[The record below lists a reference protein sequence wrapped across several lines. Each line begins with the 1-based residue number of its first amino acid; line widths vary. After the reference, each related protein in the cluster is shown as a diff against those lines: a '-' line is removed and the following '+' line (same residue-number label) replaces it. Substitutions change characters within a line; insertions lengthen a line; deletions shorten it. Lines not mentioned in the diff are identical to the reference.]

1 MTWRWMIAA
10 PLAFLALTSTLSAQS
25 SALDEGVK
33 LIREERFDQ
42 ALVKLKQAHRLAPRD
57 ATVDNLLGI
66 TETQLGH
73 LDEACKDYRNAIRL
87 DPSHAASHRN
97 LGFNLLT
104 ARDFAGAEPELR
116 EASRLDPS
124 DKFAHY
130 YLLLLALATGHDAE
144 AQEQASHI
152 GQLLDNDPETAAGL
166 VEAEIRI
173 GRVDEAASRIERLEE
188 ANQIPATRDYQIA
201 ILLSQHGFYN
211 QAIHCFTRIVSLD
224 PSWQNRYNLALALL
238 YGGQFAEASTLLATL
253 HTEQPTNADIL
264 TSLGS
269 ARESQQK
276 MPEAL
281 EAYRAAAAADP
292 SNPDRTLDY
301 TRLLMN
307 LDRYDEAIQVVHN
320 RMGETSATAPLEL
333 RLGAVEMLK
342 SNYPAARDAF
352 NAALATDPG
361 LDVAYVGLA
370 ETYARQDNNAEAIR
384 ILEAERSKLPNDYLL
399 EYYFGLLTSRVGR
412 KPEAIVALE
421 KAARIEPRSS
431 DPFYELGKLYEEQ
444 EDWPKARQALE
455 HAIELNPQYAHAHY
469 QLSRVYAHLGL
480 TSKADQ
486 EATQTRTLIDSQR
499 NEAILKQRE
508 RAGSFQPQTTTTSS
522 PNRE

>member
-1 MTWRWMIAA
+1 MTWPRRIIV
-10 PLAFLALTSTLSAQS
+10 PLAFLALTAALSAQT
-25 SALDEGVK
+25 SALDEGVQ
-33 LIREERFDQ
+33 LIREGHFDR
-42 ALVKLKQAHRLAPRD
+42 ALVKLEQAHRLAPRD

-73 LDEACKDYRNAIRL
+73 LEKARTDYRNAIRL
-87 DPSHAASHRN
+87 DPSKAAPHRN

-104 ARDFAGAEPELR
+104 AKDYAGAEPELR

-124 DKFAHY
+124 DKFAHH

-144 AQEQASHI
+144 AEEQASHA
-152 GQLLDNDPETAAGL
+152 GQLLDNDPEAAAGL
-166 VEAEIRI
+166 VEAEIRL
-173 GRVDEAASRIERLEE
+173 GLVDEAAGRIERLEE
-188 ANQIPATRDYQIA
+188 ANQIATTTEYQIA
-201 ILLSQHGFYN
+201 TLLSQHGFYSH
-211 QAIHCFTRIVSLD
+211 AIHCFTRIASLD
-224 PSWQNRYNLALALL
+224 SSWQNRYNLALSLL
-238 YGGQFAEASTLLATL
+238 YGGRFPEASTLLATL
-253 HTEQPTNADIL
+253 HTEQPANADIL
-264 TSLGS
+264 TYLGS
-269 ARESQQK
+269 ALESQQK

-307 LDRYDEAIQVVHN
+307 LDRYDEAIQVVHHG
-320 RMGETSATAPLEL
+320 MGETSATAPLDL
-333 RLGAVEMLK
+333 RLGAIEMLK
-342 SNYPAARDAF
+342 SNFPAARDAF
-352 NAALATDPG
+352 NAALATDPN

-370 ETYARQDNNAEAIR
+370 ETYARQDNNAEALR

-399 EYYFGLLTSRVGR
+399 EYYFGLLASRVGR
-412 KPEAIVALE
+412 EPEAIVALE
-421 KAARIEPRSS
+421 KAAQLEPQSS
-431 DPFYELGKLYEEQ
+431 DPLYELGKLYEER

-455 HAIELNPQYAHAHY
+455 RAIELNPQYAHAHY

-499 NEAILKQRE
+499 NAAIRKQRE
-508 RAGSFQPQTTTTSS
+508 RAGSFQPQTTATSS
-522 PNRE
+522 PQS